1 MDQEHDPGG
10 PPAVRDGLVL
20 GAHWGFLAFF
30 TGVGGYYLTSLVLA
44 AVLVGGF
51 TGMNVL
57 DVPEIGPVIL
67 VVFLPNLALGLGPV
81 LGSWLRGRGLRAD
94 FGLLPDLRDLKV
106 GLACGGF
113 ALLTG
118 YVLNLLLIAVYG
130 SGQAWD
136 DPLGEVSERLGGA
149 TVWLLVTAAIVVLL
163 APLTEELLLR
173 GALWNGLR
181 HHHVPAWVILLLTAL
196 VFALLHGEPHRTV
209 ALLGQGVAIGA
220 ARLITGRTGASVV
233 AHAANNLPPAVLLVA
248 AS

>member
-1 MDQEHDPGG
+1 M
-10 PPAVRDGLVL
+10 VL

-51 TGMNVL
+51 TGTNML

-67 VVFLPNLALGLGPV
+67 VVFLPNLALGLGPA
-81 LGSWLRGRGLRAD
+81 LGSWLRGRGLRAE
-94 FGLLPDLRDLKV
+94 FGLLPDVRDLKV

-130 SGQAWD
+130 SGRAWE
-136 DPLGEVSERLGGA
+136 DPLSEVSEGLGGT

-173 GALWNGLR
+173 GALWKALR
-181 HHHVPAWVILLLTAL
+181 HHRVPAWVILLLTAL
-196 VFALLHGEPHRTV
+196 VFALLHGESHRTV

-220 ARLITGRTGASVV
+220 ARLITGRTGASLV

>member
-1 MDQEHDPGG
+1 MDQEHDQGD
-10 PPAVRDGLVL
+10 PPAVRDGMVL

-51 TGMNVL
+51 TGTNML

-67 VVFLPNLALGLGPV
+67 VVFLPNLALGLGPA
-81 LGSWLRGRGLRAD
+81 LGSWLRGRGLRAE
-94 FGLLPDLRDLKV
+94 FGLLPDVRDLKV

-130 SGQAWD
+130 SGRAWE
-136 DPLGEVSERLGGA
+136 DPLSEVSEGLGGT

-173 GALWNGLR
+173 GALWKALR
-181 HHHVPAWVILLLTAL
+181 HHRVPAWVILLLTAL
-196 VFALLHGEPHRTV
+196 VFALLHGESHRTV

-220 ARLITGRTGASVV
+220 ARLITGRTGASLV